1 MKKVF
6 LTCLVLFIFSGFSIS
21 QELILMQKIRTFT
34 KSELSSIFFIE
45 ALYNVDVYRIHY
57 TTTNTFEQKD
67 TASGVLCLPVKVNTV
82 FPILIYD
89 HGTVSDRYDV
99 PSFGSYEQSISAVF
113 ASFGYITVAPDY
125 IGLGISK
132 GLHPYVHPESEA
144 RASIDLVLAVKN
156 IGNLENFHYNDQ
168 LFITGYSQGGHAA
181 MATFKTLSETA
192 EMEVTAVAPMSGPYS
207 ISKEMKKFTF
217 GDTEYF
223 FCAYLG
229 NVLLTAKYVYPE
241 LFTDLEIEDF
251 LNPDYAAM
259 VRKFEQEGI
268 DLDELNDQMIAKLR
282 QNNGKVLP
290 KRMFIDSVAT
300 AFLTDYNHPLNQAL
314 RKMDVC
320 DWKPEKPVKMLYCTN
335 DDQVTYRNAV
345 YTDSLM
351 QANGSE
357 TVFSADVYSL
367 GNHGTCFYPAAVALR
382 TFFWQFQEIGTVGTT
397 EMEDSSV
404 AFWPN
409 PANDVLY
416 FERKNLDN
424 HDSEILIKLYN
435 TAGQMLDTQKVFG
448 NDQKKCSIDIAHLK
462 SGLYIVSFSNEKG
475 MNEIHKLVKSAN

>member
-6 LTCLVLFIFSGFSIS
+6 LTGLVLLIFSGFGLS
-21 QELILMQKIRTFT
+21 QELILMEKIRTFT

-57 TTTNTFEQKD
+57 TTTNTFELKD
-67 TASGVLCLPVKVNTV
+67 TASGIFCLPVKANTV

-132 GLHPYVHPESEA
+132 GFHPYVHPESEA
-144 RASIDLVLAVKN
+144 RAGIDLVLAVKN

-181 MATFKTLSETA
+181 MATFKTLSESS
-192 EMEVTAVAPMSGPYS
+192 ELEVTAVAPMSGPYS
-207 ISKEMKKFTF
+207 ISREMKKFTF

-241 LFTDLEIEDF
+241 LFTDLEIED
-251 LNPDYAAM
+251 LLKPDYAVM
-259 VRKFEQEGI
+259 VRKFEREEI
-268 DLDELNDQMIAKLR
+268 DLDDLNDQMIAKLR

-290 KRMFIDSVAT
+290 KRMFIDSVAN
-300 AFLTDYNHPLNQAL
+300 AFLTDDDHPLNQAL
-314 RKMDVC
+314 KRMDVC

-351 QANGSE
+351 RANGSE
-357 TVFSADVYSL
+357 TVSAADVFSS
-367 GNHGTCFYPAAVALR
+367 GNHGTCFYPVAVALR
-382 TFFWQFQEIGTVGTT
+382 TFFWQYQEIGTVGTT
-397 EMEDSSV
+397 EVVNSSF
-404 AFWPN
+404 AIWPN
-409 PANDVLY
+409 PVIDVLY
-416 FERKNLDN
+416 FKNISMDDPER
-424 HDSEILIKLYN
+424 EIMIRLYD
-435 TAGQMLDTQKVFG
+435 TAGQLLDTYIIMANG
-448 NDQKKCSIDIAHLK
+448 QKKSSIDIAHLK
-462 SGLYIVSFSNEKG
+462 SGLYIIEISNENG
-475 MNEIHKLVKSAN
+475 LMEIQKLVKSTY